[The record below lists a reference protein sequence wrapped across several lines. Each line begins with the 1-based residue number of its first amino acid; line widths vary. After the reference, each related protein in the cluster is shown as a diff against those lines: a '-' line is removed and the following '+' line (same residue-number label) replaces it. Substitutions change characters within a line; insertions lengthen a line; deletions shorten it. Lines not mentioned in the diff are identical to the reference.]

1 MNDATDQDRILQGN
15 PWIFRNAWLVVKPW
29 DREVDFHTI
38 DFDHVPIWVQLWGL
52 PPHCKTKQMGG
63 SIGALMGKVAINTKN
78 PILSGI
84 HIGNPTDGTKW
95 IDYSY
100 EKLPQ
105 MCFKCGMIGH
115 ADNLCR
121 NKALHLATLAPLGP
135 WIRST
140 QYGRRKMDEREKKY
154 FSNPSQAK
162 NFGQYSPPVSADLL
176 EKLAA
181 MRVQSTHEPP
191 QAQPK
196 PWPNQQN
203 TQQPDLHSMDISL
216 QQAEAKGKKCSNA
229 GAADGNN
236 HKQHSTSKF
245 TPTTSDKETKNEY
258 KRKVRAFKKLMTTY
272 TPDLIFLV
280 ETKLQNTQYTF
291 LNNYKDTYSAHIV
304 NCSLTGGGRAG
315 GLAIIWNKCNLD
327 LGYTGSIYTWTNR
340 QEGEHLIKCRLD
352 RFLATTDWTNRET
365 FGTIP
370 KRIKEAQHELNNL
383 QQNPNPHIV
392 HDQIIQ
398 KEKELD
404 DLLEKEELRWS
415 QKARTMWLTYG
426 DKNTKFFHQEA
437 SQRRRKN
444 HIDSIKDSVGNQ
456 HNEEDKIEE
465 IFLQHFQQLFTS
477 QQTHNIAETVYTAIK
492 EMKSLAAPGPDG
504 LPAKFYHTYWEIIG
518 KDITKEVLHVL
529 NNGGSPEAYNNTH
542 ICLIPK
548 TNNPT
553 TPSDFRPISF
563 CNVTLKIITKTLAN
577 RLKIILPD
585 IISQNQSAFVPRRLI
600 TDNIIIANEVFHYF
614 QHTTR
619 KTGLVGIKT
628 DMAKAYNRIE
638 WQFLKATLESMNFP
652 QNMINTII
660 QCVSTVTFSI
670 LINGKPSR
678 TFQPQRGIRQGDP
691 LSPYLFILCA
701 DVLSAFITKAQT
713 NHLIHGVKIAQGA
726 LEITHLLFAG
736 DSLMFCRAT
745 EEETTHMKDLITM
758 YEKASGQL
766 VNYNKSELLFSR
778 KIPQTTKLAIQNI
791 LPMPIVDHFEKYL
804 GQPTFMGRS
813 KNQTFNYIQDRVW
826 KKLKEWKEKN
836 LSFAGRSTLIKAV
849 AQAIPT
855 YVMSCFLLP
864 KGLCKQMEK
873 MMGRFWW
880 GSNID
885 QKKIHWLN
893 WKEIRKQKSLGFINL
908 HAFNEAL
915 LAKQGWRI
923 VTEPNSLMA
932 TMLKAK
938 YFPHT
943 QFLQASQGKRFSYVW
958 QSIQKASWTLK
969 KGSFWLVGNGDHIN
983 IWQDRWIHPH
993 MGSTTWTPK
1002 PDSTNLT
1009 LVRDLIDHQNHC
1021 WKEQLVNQTFIPY
1034 EATQICKIPI
1044 STHMTEDTEDTICW
1058 QGTKDGNYSVK
1069 SGYNAIMEWATS
1081 NSEQPGQANQH
1092 TMKDTEWNKIW
1103 KLNNPPKQLHL
1114 IWRYLHNTLPVKA
1127 NLITRGILCD
1137 TLCPRCNKSPE
1148 TMEWNTLSLSVNGK
1162 KGIWLARNNKIFNNM
1177 DTPVQIANNKALQTL
1192 HSYQNTAVS
1201 LSISKPEHTLSTTRH
1216 NNSWSPPHRSY
1227 LKLNVD
1233 AHLNGDGHWGLS
1245 MVLSRGDGRCIGAV
1259 TKVMQGLN
1267 DATLAETQGLFEALN
1282 WIKTKGFSNIVI
1294 EMDAEVVVRAIQ
1306 KRIFPRLRWG
1316 KLAKSCARDFD
1327 KDALLSINWVRR
1339 NGNKAAH
1346 ELARWALY
1354 EPNMYWDENYPRCI
1368 HPHIQKDMGFVI
1380 HS

>member
-1 MNDATDQDRILQGN
+1 MKELMDAREASLEKFITDKPIYIGSIQNGLESIWGSPPGLKIQVLEGKILQFYMNDAADQDRILKAIPGFFAMHGLWNQ
-15 PWIFRNAWLVVKPW
+15 AL
-29 DREVDFHTI
+29 DMATI
-38 DFDHVPIWVQLWGL
+38 
-52 PPHCKTKQMGG
+52 
-63 SIGALMGKVAINTKN
+63 
-78 PILSGI
+78 
-84 HIGNPTDGTKW
+84 
-95 IDYSY
+95 
-100 EKLPQ
+100 
-105 MCFKCGMIGH
+105 
-115 ADNLCR
+115 
-121 NKALHLATLAPLGP
+121 APLGP

-162 NFGQYSPPVSADLL
+162 NFGQYSPPVPADLL

-181 MRVQSTHEPP
+181 IRVQSTHEPP

-196 PWPNQQN
+196 PQPNQQN
-203 TQQPDLHSMDISL
+203 TQQPDIHSMDISL
-216 QQAEAKGKKCSNA
+216 QQAEAKGKNA
-229 GAADGNN
+229 QMQG
-236 HKQHSTSKF
+236 QQMEIITS
-245 TPTTSDKETKNEY
+245 
-258 KRKVRAFKKLMTTY
+258 
-272 TPDLIFLV
+272 
-280 ETKLQNTQYTF
+280 NTQQANSPPSHQT
-291 LNNYKDTYSAHIV
+291 KRHKMDTNA
-304 NCSLTGGGRAG
+304 R
-315 GLAIIWNKCNLD
+315 D

-352 RFLATTDWTNRET
+352 RFLATTDWTNRFPNFINQHIVRYRSDHCPILLDFSHIQRRKTGTHKNYCKKFEQLWLT
-365 FGTIP
+365 DQNHKEVVKAAWGRKHNIKEKLNHTLNSLHTWGREIFGILP

-383 QQNPNPHIV
+383 QQNPNPTLSMIKSVV
-392 HDQIIQ
+392 HNRITNDMHEFL
-398 KEKELD
+398 K
-404 DLLEKEELRWS
+404 
-415 QKARTMWLTYG
+415 
-426 DKNTKFFHQEA
+426 QEYTA
-437 SQRRRKN
+437 
-444 HIDSIKDSVGNQ
+444 D
-456 HNEEDKIEE
+456 E
-465 IFLQHFQQLFTS
+465 
-477 QQTHNIAETVYTAIK
+477 VYTAIK

-504 LPAKFYHTYWEIIG
+504 LPAKFYHTYWKIIG

-548 TNNPT
+548 TNNPI
-553 TPSDFRPISF
+553 TPSEFRPISL

-628 DMAKAYNRIE
+628 DMAKAYDRIE
-638 WQFLKATLESMNFP
+638 WQFLKETLESMNFP

-701 DVLSAFITKAQT
+701 DVLSALIKKAQT

-726 LEITHLLFAG
+726 PEITHLMFA
-736 DSLMFCRAT
+736 DDNLMFCRAT

-804 GQPTFMGRS
+804 G
-813 KNQTFNYIQDRVW
+813 
-826 KKLKEWKEKN
+826 
-836 LSFAGRSTLIKAV
+836 RSTLIKAV

-855 YVMSCFLLP
+855 YAMSCFLLP
-864 KGLCKQMEK
+864 KGLSKQMEK

-893 WKEIRKQKSLGFINL
+893 WKEISKQKSLGGLGFRNL

-915 LAKQGWRI
+915 HAKQGWRI

-943 QFLQASQGKRFSYVW
+943 QFLQASQGKRSSYVW

-1021 WKEQLVNQTFIPY
+1021 WKEQLVNQTFMPY

-1081 NSEQPGQANQH
+1081 KPEQPGQANQH
-1092 TMKDTEWNKIW
+1092 TRKDTEWNKIW
-1103 KLNNPPKQLHL
+1103 KLNNPPKQIHL
-1114 IWRYLHNTLPVKA
+1114 IWRSLHNTIPVKA
-1127 NLITRGILCD
+1127 NLITRGIICD
-1137 TLCPRCNKSPE
+1137 TLCPSCNKSPE
-1148 TMEWNTLSLSVNGK
+1148 TMEHTFLECDWAKRVWFSSPLTINLNNTQCYSFSEWYNYMLNNTKEECMQMVTTIIYS
-1162 KGIWLARNNKIFNNM
+1162 IWLARNNKIFINI
-1177 DTPVQIANNKALQTL
+1177 DTPVQIAINKALQTL
-1192 HSYQNTAVS
+1192 HSYQNTAA
-1201 LSISKPEHTLSTTRH
+1201 SISICKPEHTLSTNRH

-1233 AHLNGDGHWGLS
+1233 AHLNGDGHWGLG
-1245 MVLSRGDGRCIGAV
+1245 MVLCRGDGRCVGAV

-1282 WIKTKGFSNIVI
+1282 WIKTKGLSKIVI

-1306 KRIFPRLRWG
+1306 KRIFPRSRWG
-1316 KLAKSCARDFD
+1316 KLAKSCARDFE
-1327 KDALLSINWVRR
+1327 KDALLSISWVRR

-1354 EPNMYWDENYPRCI
+1354 EPNMYWDENYPHCI